1 LLSSGNILTAPEEE
15 SASRAVS
22 VAYDGCMPMPAAS
35 SAPTPA
41 DLHKLEA
48 LSRARDYVELER
60 RARALIERHPTWAPA
75 WKALGESLHAQ
86 GKDPLPAL
94 ERAAL
99 LLPNDPEVHSN
110 LGTALRL
117 RGDLPQAI
125 AAFRHALD
133 LAPQFAVLHGN
144 LGLALL
150 QQGQLPESVASFR
163 RALELNPALADVHNN
178 LGSALYALGDLA
190 AAVDSYRRA
199 LDYRPTH
206 ADAYSNLGSVLM
218 QLGQI
223 DDAERCLSKSI
234 ELAPDD
240 PKALA
245 AALLFIPYRAD
256 DARFARLETLYEK
269 RQSLSTAN
277 RIRLGFSMGRAMEGI
292 GLYDRAFAAY
302 EEANRLVHREQP
314 FDEAADEQHLDNVA
328 RLFTR
333 QFIADWRGDAS
344 ANDAPADRDS
354 AGSNMPI
361 PIFIVG
367 MPRSGS
373 SLIEQMLATHP
384 AIHGAGE
391 LTLIGELAGQT
402 RQLSLEAG
410 ARDETRAALAAMGR
424 RYLQRL
430 RDVAAGAAGA
440 RYVTDKMPANYQH
453 LGLIALMLPQARIIH
468 CEREPLDTCMSC
480 YALRFTSGHEYSY
493 DLELLGRQYVRY
505 QRLMAHWRRVIP
517 AGTLIDVRYEHT
529 VQDPEREMRR
539 VFTALEVPWDDSV
552 LNFHTTD
559 RAVKTASAAQV
570 RKPMYANA
578 IGRASHFA
586 KGLGPLRAILA
597 RGGSIPS

>member
-1 LLSSGNILTAPEEE
+1 MPATYPK
-15 SASRAVS
+15 RVS
-22 VAYDGCMPMPAAS
+22 VAYDAPMPMPATS

-41 DLHKLEA
+41 DLHQLEA
-48 LSRARDYVELER
+48 LSRASDYVELER
-60 RARALIERHPTWAPA
+60 HARALVERHPTWAPG

-86 GKDPLPAL
+86 GQDPLPAL
-94 ERAAL
+94 ERAAH
-99 LLPNDPEVHSN
+99 LLPQDPEVHSN
-110 LGTALRL
+110 LGTALRH
-117 RGDLPQAI
+117 RGALCQAI
-125 AAFRHALD
+125 AAFRHAID

-150 QQGQLPESVASFR
+150 QDGQLPEAVASFR

-178 LGSALYALGDLA
+178 LGSALHASGDLT
-190 AAVDSYRRA
+190 AAVASYRRA
-199 LDYRPTH
+199 LDCRPTH
-206 ADAYSNLGSVLM
+206 AEAYSNLGSVLM

-223 DDAERCLSKSI
+223 NDAERCLTKAI

-245 AALLFIPYRAD
+245 AALLFIPYNAD

-277 RIRLGFSMGRAMEGI
+277 RIRLGFSMGKAMEGI

-302 EEANRLVHREQP
+302 EEANRLVHLEQP

-333 QFIADWRGDAS
+333 DFLADWQAS
-344 ANDAPADRDS
+344 VPPAPALPAADPL
-354 AGSNMPI
+354 PI

-391 LTLIGELAGQT
+391 LTLISELAG
-402 RQLSLEAG
+402 RARALSLKAG
-410 ARDETRAALAAMGR
+410 AREETRATLAAMGR
-424 RYLQRL
+424 QYLQRL
-430 RDVAAGAAGA
+430 HDVAGATGA

-480 YALRFTSGHEYSY
+480 YALRFTSGHEYTY

-505 QRLMAHWRRVIP
+505 QRLMTHWRRVLP
-517 AGTLIDVRYEHT
+517 SSMLIDVRYEHT
-529 VQDPEREMRR
+529 VQDPERELRR
-539 VFTALEVPWDDSV
+539 VFTALGVPWDESV
-552 LNFHTTD
+552 LKFHATD

-570 RKPMYANA
+570 RKPLYANA

-586 KGLGPLRAILA
+586 KALEPLRAILA
-597 RGGSIPS
+597 RGAADARDDSIPS